1 MSVVFRPGMSQPK
14 IIPGQPPRPEVQKHQ
29 DWKVTDEQIN
39 MLLSNSKRRV
49 SSIRGEQSDALASFL
64 SEEQK
69 GMAQFIMS
77 MQNEIKYLQNMV
89 DSLEKNAPKKPV
101 VKKIPTPEG
110 VPETKPVKKA

>member
-1 MSVVFRPGMSQPK
+1 MSVVFKPGMSQPK
-14 IIPGQPPRPEVQKHQ
+14 VIPGQPPQVQKHQ

-39 MLLSNSKRRV
+39 MLLANSKRRV

-77 MQNEIKYLQNMV
+77 MQNEIKYLQNKV

-101 VKKIPTPEG
+101 AKKIPQPEQ
-110 VPETKPVKKA
+110 PPTETKPTKTA